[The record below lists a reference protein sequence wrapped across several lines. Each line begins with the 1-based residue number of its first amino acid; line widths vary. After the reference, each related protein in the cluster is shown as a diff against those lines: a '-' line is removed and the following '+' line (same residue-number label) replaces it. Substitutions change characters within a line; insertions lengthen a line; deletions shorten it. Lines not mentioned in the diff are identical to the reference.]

1 MLESVNMNDY
11 LKSVAISAVVCGLA
25 FATGCQ
31 TAAEKRGEYVDPHTG
46 LVEGV
51 RSKGDGKNVLG
62 WQDHSR
68 EIERS
73 LGY

>member
-1 MLESVNMNDY
+1 MRYHL
-11 LKSVAISAVVCGLA
+11 AILGRAVLLVGLA
-25 FATGCQ
+25 LTIGCQ

-51 RSKGDGKNVLG
+51 RAKGDGKNVLG